1 MDRFFRNKP
10 LVITVI
16 LVIVILVLLIT
27 TTNTQDISGGQT
39 VAGGIFVPVQR
50 FFYQMTDNISSFFGN
65 TFNTTDLAK
74 ENANL
79 KDELSTLKSELSDY
93 DELAKENE
101 RLSALLDYQQ
111 QHTDYSFKVAGITAK
126 NPGIWFD
133 GFTIDVGS
141 ADGIA
146 VDMPVVT
153 PDGVVGRIEEVGLN
167 WAKVMTIIDGQSGV
181 STIVERTRD
190 VGSVRGRLET
200 DPTDP
205 LMDMDFLPIDT
216 DIQIGDNI
224 LTSGIGGIYPKGL
237 MIGQVVEVGEQS
249 NQKKVVVKS
258 AVNFRN
264 LEEVMVMVNTGDEL
278 S

>member
-10 LVITVI
+10 LVVTLI
-16 LVIVILVLLIT
+16 LVIIILVLLVT

-39 VAGGIFVPVQR
+39 VAGGVFVPVQR

-65 TFNTTDLAK
+65 TFSSTDLAK
-74 ENANL
+74 ENQDL
-79 KDELSTLKSELSDY
+79 QEELAALKSELSDY
-93 DELAKENE
+93 EELENENE
-101 RLSALLDYQQ
+101 RLSLLLDYKQ
-111 QHTDYSFKVAGITAK
+111 QHTDYELKVAAIIAK
-126 NPGIWFD
+126 NPGLWFD
-133 GFTIDVGS
+133 SFTINIGS

-181 STIVERTRD
+181 SSIVERTRD
-190 VGSVRGRLET
+190 VGSVRGRMESE
-200 DPTDP
+200 PSDP
-205 LMDMDFLPIDT
+205 LLDMDFLPIDT
-216 DIQIGDNI
+216 DIQVGDNI

-237 MIGQVVEVGEQS
+237 MIGSVVEVGEES

-258 AVNFRN
+258 AVDFRN
-264 LEEVMVMVNTGDEL
+264 LEEVMVMVDTGDG
-278 S
+278 